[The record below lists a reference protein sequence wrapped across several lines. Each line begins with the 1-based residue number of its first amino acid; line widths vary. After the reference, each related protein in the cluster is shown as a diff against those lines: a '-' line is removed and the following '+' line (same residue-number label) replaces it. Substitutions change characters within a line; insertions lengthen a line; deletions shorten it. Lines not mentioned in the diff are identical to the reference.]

1 MQPSNVQNI
10 LNSQA
15 NQLEQY
21 SLENNKTYELAIVG
35 SGISCAYTLI
45 HYITCLK
52 AKLTT
57 IPSEVSKAIK
67 VAVIDKSGEFWT
79 GIPYGSRTG
88 KQSLIITALKE
99 FLPQPERDRFI
110 NWLTDNYSN
119 VFQTLQERPGV
130 LTKQWLQSYEQ
141 AMLQGDWD
149 ELFIPRYV
157 FGWYITER
165 VESLLQEAEEQ
176 GYLKCDLFNA
186 EVFNIHKLQDTYQ
199 VEFTTSEAIETS
211 LLAQKVIL
219 AIGSP
224 PNKADFFEQF
234 EATDSE
240 NSADNNVF
248 FTPNMY
254 EPSQDRNIEEI
265 FEFLKQSQIQNS
277 EPSQVLILGSNASA
291 LETLYSFNN
300 IPEANNLISKFI
312 VISPNGEFPHLI
324 DDNSVSTTYIPQNL
338 ISLAESS
345 EFTAQQILEAV
356 KQDVQAAL
364 EQNETVNRTYAVISK
379 AVIKAL
385 NLLSFEE
392 QKLFVIKYGVEIGKF
407 QRRAG
412 KDYLNVVDKLIFQG
426 RLEFLKGKFVKTI
439 PLPTGRIGFEF
450 ITSDGNQRE
459 IFAEPIQVIINCAG
473 FQNLTQSTSPLIQ
486 NLIQQDICTPND
498 SLCGFEMNENFAAN
512 ENFYLMGPLVAGNIN
527 DKLKVWHAESC
538 GRIINLSQQLA
549 EVLM

>member
-1 MQPSNVQNI
+1 
-10 LNSQA
+10 
-15 NQLEQY
+15 
-21 SLENNKTYELAIVG
+21 
-35 SGISCAYTLI
+35 
-45 HYITCLK
+45 
-52 AKLTT
+52 
-57 IPSEVSKAIK
+57 
-67 VAVIDKSGEFWT
+67 
-79 GIPYGSRTG
+79 
-88 KQSLIITALKE
+88 
-99 FLPQPERDRFI
+99 
-110 NWLTDNYSN
+110 
-119 VFQTLQERPGV
+119 
-130 LTKQWLQSYEQ
+130 
-141 AMLQGDWD
+141 
-149 ELFIPRYV
+149 
-157 FGWYITER
+157 YITER

-254 EPSQDRNIEEI
+254 EPSQDRNIEQI
-265 FEFLKQSQIQNS
+265 LEFLKQSQIQNS

-291 LETLYSFNN
+291 LETLYSLNN

-345 EFTAQQILEAV
+345 EFTAKQILEAV

-450 ITSDGNQRE
+450 ITSDSNQTE